1 MLKKSHCLLIRL
13 SFFQDDLSCVNNF
26 TQVLPHPAKQ
36 LSWLSY
42 DTEFSQPVNIF
53 GNLTAKLYFMD
64 SKNGTSLPV
73 TIKFGIMES
82 PCHNGGTCSGKSGGF
97 DIVFD
102 LYINLKYIYQIAEL
116 KLYQLILLAIY
127 YLLLIIS
134 SIKFNSHR
142 YLSLS

>member
-1 MLKKSHCLLIRL
+1 
-13 SFFQDDLSCVNNF
+13 
-26 TQVLPHPAKQ
+26 
-36 LSWLSY
+36 
-42 DTEFSQPVNIF
+42 
-53 GNLTAKLYFMD
+53 MD

-82 PCHNGGTCSGKSGGF
+82 PCHNGGKCSGKSGGF

-102 LYINLKYIYQIAEL
+102 LYIKYIYQTAEL

-134 SIKFNSHR
+134 FIKFNSHR